1 MKKTQ
6 ILCLVALMASACG
19 STADTASHASP
30 TPVPSASA
38 EATSP
43 TPTSTALSTPAS
55 SPISSGA
62 SFSVLPRKQPAGFVS
77 TITCSGSIGASDPV
91 AVVQL
96 RGASGGDA
104 VLRDY
109 ANTSSPRTACVFK
122 NGQVRQLIDAR
133 HVIIAPQIDRGD
145 AAYAYAVVDLPEVRY
160 HWFQLPHPPG
170 FGAGLIAV
178 SPALNEIAWFSN
190 NDRTGGDR
198 KVHLTTKSGDKVVGN
213 LPIALGRCGS
223 SEASKEGAY
232 TNSASHLYVLD
243 QPLPDNTLLVFQGAK
258 QVLAVRPPGAGW
270 PKGVASQ
277 PMMAVWSPTTQTLFY
292 RQNGSVLQWTQAG
305 GKQLYLKGI
314 SWYYPTFSPDGS
326 HLAYSVLRSDGLHN
340 TYVVDVAHGGSP
352 KLIGKGPRNLP
363 VFLNSTQIFYWSEG
377 NGICGPGVNQRLVY
391 DITDGSE
398 SSTVID
404 GVSHIWPATSS
415 QF

>member
-1 MKKTQ
+1 V
-6 ILCLVALMASACG
+6 LLSACG
-19 STADTASHASP
+19 SSAGTALHGSP
-30 TPVPSASA
+30 SPVPSASA
-38 EATSP
+38 DSASP
-43 TPTSTALSTPAS
+43 TPTLSTPTPTKSPAS

-62 SFSVLPRKQPAGFVS
+62 SFSVLPHKQPAGFVS
-77 TITCSGSIGASDPV
+77 KITCTGSIGAADPV

-96 RGASGGDA
+96 HNSSGGDA

-109 ANTSSPRTACVFK
+109 ANPSSPRTACVFR
-122 NGQVRQLIDAR
+122 NNQVNQLIDAR
-133 HVIIAPQIDRGD
+133 HVVIYPQMSGVD
-145 AAYAYAVVDLPEVRY
+145 AYAVVDLSEVRY
-160 HWFQLPHPPG
+160 HWFQLPRPTG

-178 SPALNEIAWFSN
+178 SPRLNEIAWLSN

-243 QPLPDNTLLVFQGAK
+243 QPLPDNTLLVFQGTK
-258 QVLAVRPPGAGW
+258 QVLAVRPPSGGW

-277 PMMAVWSPTTQTLFY
+277 PMIAVWSPTTQTLFY
-292 RQNGSVLQWTQAG
+292 RQNGSVWQWTQAG

-314 SWYYPTFSPDGS
+314 SWYYPTFSPDGR

-363 VFLNSTQIFYWSEG
+363 VFLNSTQIFYRSEG
-377 NGICGPGVNQRLVY
+377 NGICGPSVNQPLVY
-391 DITDGSE
+391 DVTDGSE